1 MATRSNT
8 TVLSNNFIILYLI
21 TFNIKYLGTLRGDL
35 LLLVGR
41 VVYHPAPLPG
51 DVHGD
56 GLPPDLAVEV
66 LELAARSPPPASS
79 AVVG

>member
-1 MATRSNT
+1 M
-8 TVLSNNFIILYLI
+8 LSNNFIILYWI
-21 TFNIKYLGTLRGDL
+21 TFVSCEVVLCDYHGDL

-56 GLPPDLAVEV
+56 GLPPVLAVEV
-66 LELAARSPPPASS
+66 LELAA
-79 AVVG
+79 GY

>member
-1 MATRSNT
+1 MSCEV
-8 TVLSNNFIILYLI
+8 VLCDYH
-21 TFNIKYLGTLRGDL
+21 GDLLL

-56 GLPPDLAVEV
+56 GLPPVLAVEV
-66 LELAARSPPPASS
+66 LELAA
-79 AVVG
+79 GY

>member
-1 MATRSNT
+1 MSCEV
-8 TVLSNNFIILYLI
+8 VLCDYH
-21 TFNIKYLGTLRGDL
+21 GDL

-56 GLPPDLAVEV
+56 GLPPVLAVEV
-66 LELAARSPPPASS
+66 LLAPPLQVPGNSLTWIGLQPSS
-79 AVVG
+79 GV

>member
-1 MATRSNT
+1 MSCEV
-8 TVLSNNFIILYLI
+8 VLCDYH
-21 TFNIKYLGTLRGDL
+21 GDL

-41 VVYHPAPLPG
+41 VVYHPEPLPG

-56 GLPPDLAVEV
+56 GLPPVLAVEV
-66 LELAARSPPPASS
+66 LELAAGVTRSPPPASS